1 MIVFRELFLSLSIQ
15 NYFFKKGEQIMMS
28 NKRELKKTINYICS
42 DMFAECVAASLYSG
56 KPEKENVD
64 ALLTSILTIHSNYIQ
79 RISHPEPG
87 VPAKKY
93 YRDLIDNFNKEVNEV
108 IDHIANLI

>member
-1 MIVFRELFLSLSIQ
+1 
-15 NYFFKKGEQIMMS
+15 MMS

>member
-1 MIVFRELFLSLSIQ
+1 
-15 NYFFKKGEQIMMS
+15 MMS

-42 DMFAECVAASLYSG
+42 DLFAECVAASLYCG

-64 ALLTSILTIHSNYIQ
+64 ALLTSILVIHSRYIR

-87 VPAKKY
+87 MAAHTY
-93 YRDLIDNFNKEVNEV
+93 YKDLIDRFNEQASEV
-108 IDHIANLI
+108 IDNINNLG